1 VSTAAKNTGDFSNA
15 NWLFLKNFIK
25 KNMTCHDVQQLGEFI
40 FQHPILTVL
49 VGAGCSTG
57 SGIPEYRDDAG
68 NWKHAKPVQY
78 QDFVQQAQT
87 RQRYWARSLIGW
99 SRIAAAHPN
108 SAHFALAQLENA
120 GYVEQLITQNVDNL
134 HHRAGSRNVINLHG
148 VLEDVCCLN
157 CEAIVSRRKH
167 QQRLQESNPDWEAEL
182 SAIAPDGDA
191 NLSRCDFDSFVVPD
205 CLTCGGTLKPDVVFF
220 GESVP
225 APRVQAA
232 TDSLSR
238 SDALLIVGSSLMVF
252 SGYRFARMAREAG
265 KPIAIVNRGITRADD
280 IASLKFSADCGPLLS
295 MVAERITA

>member
-1 VSTAAKNTGDFSNA
+1 LIVFKD
-15 NWLFLKNFIK
+15 FIK
-25 KNMTCHDVQQLGEFI
+25 KNMTCHDVQQLEDFI
-40 FQHPILTVL
+40 FQYPILTVL

-99 SRIAAAHPN
+99 SRIAAANPN
-108 SAHFALAQLENA
+108 AAHFALAQLENA

-148 VLEDVCCLN
+148 VLENVCCLN
-157 CEAIVSRRKH
+157 CEAIVSRRGH
-167 QQRLQESNPDWEAEL
+167 QERLQKSNPDWEAEL

-252 SGYRFARMAREAG
+252 SGYRFARMARETG

-295 MVAERITA
+295 MVVERITA

>member
-1 VSTAAKNTGDFSNA
+1 
-15 NWLFLKNFIK
+15 
-25 KNMTCHDVQQLGEFI
+25 MTCHDVQQLGDFI

-68 NWKHAKPVQY
+68 NWIHAKPVQY

-108 SAHFALAQLENA
+108 AAHFALAQLENA

-148 VLEDVCCLN
+148 VLENVCCLN
-157 CEAIVSRRKH
+157 CEAIVNRRKH
-167 QQRLQESNPDWEAEL
+167 QERLQKSNPDWEAEL